1 MPGEV
6 HGRSP
11 LAGQWERFDANGNGL
26 IEPQEFDQFQAYA
39 GPTPEVDPAG
49 SSRGRVGAPA
59 PRLGPEYA
67 APGFRQLD
75 ISGDG
80 VLSKGEAAG
89 RKGLLDEWWQV
100 DQNKDNVIDRAE
112 FSAFEVYGPTMPPQS
127 FPAPPTMPAATLP
140 SQSQGGS
147 TR

>member
-1 MPGEV
+1 MGSSSR
-6 HGRSP
+6 RSSTSS
-11 LAGQWERFDANGNGL
+11 R
-26 IEPQEFDQFQAYA
+26 
-39 GPTPEVDPAG
+39 PTPGRPPKLIPPVPAAAEPG
-49 SSRGRVGAPA
+49 PPA
-59 PRLGPEYA
+59 PPLGPEYA

-112 FSAFEVYGPTMPPQS
+112 FSAFEAYGPAMPPQS